1 MEKETT
7 QPEQTTHDK
16 IKKATPQS
24 AKGLFEAI
32 SNKISAAITAANS
45 STNNADALNTLK
57 EAKAFYDANFK
68 TASDARAD
76 SKKGTTSAFRGKDEA
91 HLSAKQAKNDLETLH
106 KQLERLISK
115 KKSTVDASPQALE
128 LPIEDA
134 TQVAEQKSLAA
145 EAEQQR
151 LAAEAEQ
158 QKLAAEAEQQKLA
171 AEAEQQKLAAEAEQQ
186 KLAAEALAKE
196 KLAKEEQQKLA
207 ATPQAKYNTALA
219 ALKALVPSP
228 QLKKPLDQLLAHI
241 EALQQK
247 RLEKAEGIDETLT
260 LALTETTKLLET
272 KTPTKGDIDA
282 YKALANDL
290 KGKPS
295 IGLFVLGGFMFA
307 LAIVAAMLAS
317 TGISLIV
324 VASAAAVSGATGI
337 GGIASFWGGSRKGA
351 SKDLVDVANIEAKR
365 VAPSAGA

>member
-151 LAAEAEQ
+151 
-158 QKLAAEAEQQKLA
+158 LA